1 MAGVSQLAVC
11 ATAIALGG
19 IFDIA
24 AAQQRGATEEM
35 PPEILAVQ
43 LRRQGHRCDAPVT
56 AVRDAR
62 RSKPDEVAWILKC
75 ANASYRMR
83 LVPDMA
89 AAIEKLD

>member
-1 MAGVSQLAVC
+1 MAGASRLPVC
-11 ATAIALGG
+11 AIAIALGG

-24 AAQQRGATEEM
+24 AAQQDM

-43 LRRQGHRCDAPVT
+43 LRQQGHRCDAPVT
-56 AVRDAR
+56 AVRDAG
-62 RSKPDEVAWILKC
+62 RSKPDEVAWVLKC

-89 AAIEKLD
+89 ATIEKLD